1 MGSLIKL
8 VKIDVINRNKIVI
21 LILFCSFTMKITNS
35 KDYFKFNKSM
45 ISNSSKVLMKSY
57 D

>member
-21 LILFCSFTMKITNS
+21 FILFCSFIMKIINL
-35 KDYFKFNKSM
+35 KDYFKFNKLM
-45 ISNSSKVLMKSY
+45 ISNFLKVLMKSY